1 MGVSFI
7 FPVTLSPL
15 HPSAACLA
23 VPFSLPVYILPTEI
37 PAQQSQEVGVHLTRG
52 TSVILLNSLPF
63 AAPQS

>member
-23 VPFSLPVYILPTEI
+23 VPFSLPVYTLPTKT
-37 PAQQSQEVGVHLTRG
+37 PAQQSQEVGVQLTLG
-52 TSVILLNSLPF
+52 ASEILHNSLPF